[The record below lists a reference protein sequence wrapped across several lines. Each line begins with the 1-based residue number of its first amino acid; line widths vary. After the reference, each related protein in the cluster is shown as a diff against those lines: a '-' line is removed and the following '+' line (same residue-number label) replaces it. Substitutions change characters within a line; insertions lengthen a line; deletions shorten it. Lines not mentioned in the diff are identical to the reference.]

1 MDFSVAHRAGDASTT
16 GRLRTYGTATR
27 FWNEVKTSDAT
38 FEAQEGAGRA
48 PAVDARMQARLRHQ
62 RRRGSAECSPAKSRA
77 APDGTGGKE
86 RESRG
91 DEGSCLRGRL
101 PGPRR
106 RPDRLTGVGSR
117 LRLFPGWLIGLQTRI
132 PFVGGAGI
140 AHCDGRC
147 GTDAGRMGCIGIRS
161 AAVGSGKLRDR
172 RCNRV
177 SFNDRVDISGSPP
190 PGLAALGAAAARWWP
205 IEGGSMGHR
214 GYDAI
219 GSRLNRPA

>member
-117 LRLFPGWLIGLQTRI
+117 LRLFPGWPIGPQTRI

-161 AAVGSGKLRDR
+161 AAIGSGKLRDR
-172 RCNRV
+172 RSNRV
-177 SFNDRVDISGSPP
+177 SFNDRSAQAGS
-190 PGLAALGAAAARWWP
+190 
-205 IEGGSMGHR
+205 
-214 GYDAI
+214 I
-219 GSRLNRPA
+219 GRRS

>member
-1 MDFSVAHRAGDASTT
+1 MPRRQAPLEQGCMQLWVRLMWRRKQPELQLLYWGLPGALQQWASRGAVAAAPPPQPA
-16 GRLRTYGTATR
+16 ATVL
-27 FWNEVKTSDAT
+27 FLDIPWLGLPA
-38 FEAQEGAGRA
+38 AGRA

-117 LRLFPGWLIGLQTRI
+117 LRLFPGWPIGPQTRI

-172 RCNRV
+172 RSNRV
-177 SFNDRVDISGSPP
+177 SFNDRSAQAGS
-190 PGLAALGAAAARWWP
+190 
-205 IEGGSMGHR
+205 
-214 GYDAI
+214 I
-219 GSRLNRPA
+219 GRRS